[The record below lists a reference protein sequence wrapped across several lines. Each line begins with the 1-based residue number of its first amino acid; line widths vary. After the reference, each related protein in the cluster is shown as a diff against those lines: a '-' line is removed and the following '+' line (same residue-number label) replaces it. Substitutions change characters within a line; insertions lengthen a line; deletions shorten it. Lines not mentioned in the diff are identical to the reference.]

1 MIHQNNLSY
10 LFTVRFKNSNWP
22 EAEFS
27 EKTFSKVLSH
37 STLQLRSEEYP
48 ITFPES
54 RNQESKMSD
63 KSGQVERLQNEITD
77 LQAKIEHKQFKDDRQ
92 KREMMA
98 DITKKEEEVRL
109 DRISGSGL

>member
-1 MIHQNNLSY
+1 
-10 LFTVRFKNSNWP
+10 
-22 EAEFS
+22 
-27 EKTFSKVLSH
+27 
-37 STLQLRSEEYP
+37 
-48 ITFPES
+48 
-54 RNQESKMSD
+54 MSD